1 MAMCKEARNYT
12 LLRAYGEIHAREMR
26 YRHMIGNFLY
36 DVTGNEATGQATFL
50 ATLATRSGFKFFGQ
64 GKYRDKLV
72 KQNGHWLIAH
82 RCVDVDLFGFGAEQ
96 NRGSGRHP
104 SARPRSTGA
113 SSTLALGWERKCDI
127 CSFALI
133 WLIPAR
139 AKALLTS
146 ETRPCLWLPPFGRS
160 GCRVQPRLPELE
172 IGGST
177 TDIPVNMRWQY
188 GNGH

>member
-1 MAMCKEARNYT
+1 MAMCKEARSQT

-82 RCVDVDLFGFGAEQ
+82 RCVDVDRL
-96 NRGSGRHP
+96 
-104 SARPRSTGA
+104 A
-113 SSTLALGWERKCDI
+113 SEPNKIVG
-127 CSFALI
+127 
-133 WLIPAR
+133 
-139 AKALLTS
+139 LLDPDVAS
-146 ETRPCLWLPPFGRS
+146 L
-160 GCRVQPRLPELE
+160 VQPLVNACARLGEK
-172 IGGST
+172 
-177 TDIPVNMRWQY
+177 V
-188 GNGH
+188 

>member
-1 MAMCKEARNYT
+1 MCREARSQT

-82 RCVDVDLFGFGAEQ
+82 RCVDVDRL
-96 NRGSGRHP
+96 
-104 SARPRSTGA
+104 A
-113 SSTLALGWERKCDI
+113 SEPNKIVG
-127 CSFALI
+127 
-133 WLIPAR
+133 
-139 AKALLTS
+139 LLDPDVAS
-146 ETRPCLWLPPFGRS
+146 L
-160 GCRVQPRLPELE
+160 VQPLVDACARLGEK
-172 IGGST
+172 
-177 TDIPVNMRWQY
+177 V
-188 GNGH
+188 

>member
-1 MAMCKEARNYT
+1 MPAAAWRGFMLRDSIRWGAPGRSLSCAEHYVMAMCKEARSQT

-82 RCVDVDLFGFGAEQ
+82 RCVDVDRL
-96 NRGSGRHP
+96 
-104 SARPRSTGA
+104 A
-113 SSTLALGWERKCDI
+113 SEPNKIVG
-127 CSFALI
+127 
-133 WLIPAR
+133 
-139 AKALLTS
+139 LLDPDVAS
-146 ETRPCLWLPPFGRS
+146 L
-160 GCRVQPRLPELE
+160 VQPLVDACARLGEK
-172 IGGST
+172 
-177 TDIPVNMRWQY
+177 V
-188 GNGH
+188 